1 MKLLSEGIIYE
12 IIAFIL
18 LLLLIII
25 IIRIFAKIIYSE
37 FCCKQKNYI
46 NSEIICESI
55 QTYIPFS
62 QEVSSISNNNNTNIT
77 DKDNIPVT
85 TTL

>member
-1 MKLLSEGIIYE
+1 MKLLNEGIIYE

-25 IIRIFAKIIYSE
+25 IIRIFAKIIHSD
-37 FCCKQKNYI
+37 FCCKPKK
-46 NSEIICESI
+46 SEIICESI
-55 QTYIPFS
+55 QTFIPFS
-62 QEVSSISNNNNTNIT
+62 QEVSSTSKT
-77 DKDNIPVT
+77 DKHNIPVA